1 LSLEEITAR
10 QPIIAIDGPAGAGK
24 STVTKQVA
32 QKLGLLFL
40 DTGAMYRAVTWAVLQ
55 AGIAPEEQSQVAA
68 LLPDLRLTLRPP
80 TAPDQPTQVFV
91 NDHEVTAA
99 IRTAEVTGLVS
110 VIAAQAAVRETLVA
124 QQQLIGQQGGVV
136 MEGRDIGTK
145 VFPDAEVKIFLT
157 ATVAERARRR
167 QADLAQQG
175 QPVPDLAELEASI
188 AQRDDMDSNRAVS
201 PLCQAADAILLVTDG
216 MTIPE
221 VVDAIVELYHSQTN
235 RRSAST

>member
-1 LSLEEITAR
+1 MTAR

-32 QKLGLLFL
+32 QQLGLLFL

-55 AGIAPEEQSQVAA
+55 AGIAPEDQEQVAA
-68 LLPDLRLTLRPP
+68 LLPSLRLTLRPP
-80 TAPDQPTQVFV
+80 TAPEQPTQVFV
-91 NDHEVTAA
+91 NDQEVTAA
-99 IRTAEVTGLVS
+99 IRTAAVTGLVS

-124 QQQLIGQQGGVV
+124 QQQLMGQPGGVV

-157 ATVAERARRR
+157 ATAAERARRR
-167 QADLAQQG
+167 QNDLATQG
-175 QPVPDLAELEASI
+175 QPIPPLAELEASI
-188 AQRDDMDSNRAVS
+188 TQRDAMDSNRAVS
-201 PLCQAADAILLVTDG
+201 PLCQAADATLLITDG

-221 VVDAIVELYHSQTN
+221 VVAAIVELYHSQMN
-235 RRSAST
+235 RRSAFT